1 MLPHI
6 GPYHYSRSRFR
17 ADHPAGKNGQFPRVT
32 GSLIDQRPGRMK
44 SHDIENIENGI
55 AGVTRV
61 RAIHQTGKR
70 LMADPTRDS
79 RSSADSARDILDEWN
94 ISGESVLSSSTL
106 SRVDADG
113 FCVPSIPGPG
123 QSAIEERNDGASIEF
138 LAGFALDACAA
149 DGIVPDEVLATI
161 DHRKTAVPAVMHA
174 GSSGAGGES
183 SPRSRDGV
191 LHPGDEQ
198 AGFRIVLE
206 LGRGAFARVYL
217 AEEVNLGRRLVAV
230 KVSRPDGDEPRI
242 LARLQHAHI
251 VPVHSVCDDPASNQR
266 FLCMPYFGGADLARV
281 LQASGGL
288 MPTRHDGGSLV
299 KALDQVSR
307 KLPDCSATPPTRRTA
322 SPLRPMQPSR
332 RSPASQSADSMSHGV
347 TANSRASRVRGLL
360 FRLVGTPA
368 ALSAPGDL
376 AVPERDEPSRQFL
389 RGASAIQAA
398 VWIVARL
405 AEGLEHAHSR
415 GLLHRDLKPSNV
427 LLAADGTPMLL
438 DFNLAVENPVG
449 SPEGEIQRALVGGT
463 LPYMS
468 PEHIDAFNPCGTTPA
483 DAVDERSDIYALGLI
498 FYEILAGVPPFPDP
512 PSGSPLLE
520 ILDLMI
526 ASRRRPPS
534 LRALCPQLPWSLDA
548 LAAKCLAFD
557 PARRYARAADLA
569 EDLRRFLDDLP
580 MKHCPEPSVRER
592 MGKWARRHP
601 GLCGSTSIA
610 IVAILLLGLLGGAV
624 ALVYDRMQE
633 LSARVRYRV
642 FDQDFTEIQFLLNTA
657 GGSNEHLKKGIEKA
671 AQTIE
676 PLGGTITAPARWG
689 DWARRLVPEERRRL
703 REQVV
708 ELIML
713 EARARVLLA
722 SQGGSK
728 EDRRRSIEKAIDR
741 LDRAEKIDQAAP
753 SALFAERSRY
763 HAALDQNEL
772 ARRDQKRSQQIVP
785 STCHDLTLLA
795 TSRLSGGDRLGAEE
809 ALREALRR
817 DVSSFWAWF
826 VLGHCHYAQ
835 GRFIEAAG
843 DFAACAVRGP
853 KFAWVHFNRGLALA
867 RAGRPL
873 EARYAYDRAIE
884 LDPVLAEALVNRAM
898 VELDL
903 NELAAAHRDL
913 IRSIELGRDDLV
925 TMTSLAETLARMG
938 RRDEAERYFAG
949 LLARDP
955 SSLVVRVARG
965 ITRIAAD
972 PAGAR
977 TDLKLALDEAP
988 RHAHAHYGMALMMR
1002 SANPRDALIHLEDAL
1017 QSDPHLIDAVQ
1028 LRALVR
1034 ARLGQPAAL
1043 DDVEILL
1050 QSPTP
1055 HHLYNAACAVA
1066 LYSEKAKEPRFVVRA
1081 LDLLARA
1088 IDAGF
1093 SPAEA
1098 AGDPDLSSL
1107 RQSPNFARILARK
1120 QAR

>member
-1 MLPHI
+1 M
-6 GPYHYSRSRFR
+6 
-17 ADHPAGKNGQFPRVT
+17 
-32 GSLIDQRPGRMK
+32 
-44 SHDIENIENGI
+44 E
-55 AGVTRV
+55 
-61 RAIHQTGKR
+61 
-70 LMADPTRDS
+70 
-79 RSSADSARDILDEWN
+79 EWN
-94 ISGESVLSSSTL
+94 ISGESLLHSSTL
-106 SRVDADG
+106 SRLTGDG
-113 FCVPSIPGPG
+113 LGVPYRPGSSQP
-123 QSAIEERNDGASIEF
+123 ASGSRENEASLAF
-138 LAGFALDACAA
+138 LAGFALDVSGA
-149 DGIVPDEVLATI
+149 DETVPPEILATI
-161 DHRKTAVPAVMHA
+161 DHRKPGGPSVMHA
-174 GSSGAGGES
+174 GGSGITVES
-183 SPRSRDGV
+183 VPHSRDGV
-191 LHPGDEQ
+191 LHPGDEL

-217 AEEVNLGRRLVAV
+217 AEEINLGRRLVAV

-242 LARLQHAHI
+242 LARLQHSHI

-266 FLCMPYFGGADLARV
+266 FLCMPFFGGADLARV

-288 MPTRHDGGSLV
+288 IPTRHDGGSLV

-307 KLPDCSATPPTRRTA
+307 KLPDGSGSPPTQRTVR
-322 SPLRPMQPSR
+322 PLRPMQPSR
-332 RSPASQSADSMSHGV
+332 RAAASQSTDSMSHGV
-347 TANSRASRVRGLL
+347 PAISRASRVRGLL

-368 ALSAPGDL
+368 ALPVPCDL
-376 AVPERDEPSRQFL
+376 PTPEREEPSRQFL

-415 GLLHRDLKPSNV
+415 GLLHRDLKPSNI

-438 DFNLAVENPVG
+438 DFNLAVECPVG
-449 SPEGEIQRALVGGT
+449 SPEGEIQRAMVGGT

-468 PEHIDAFNPCGTTPA
+468 PEHIDAFNPCGTTTA
-483 DAVDERSDIYALGLI
+483 EAVDARSDIYALGLI
-498 FYEILAGVPPFPDP
+498 FFEILAGVPPFPDP
-512 PSGSPLLE
+512 PPGAPLLE

-526 ASRRRPPS
+526 ACRRRPPS

-548 LAAKCLAFD
+548 LAAKCIAFD
-557 PARRYARAADLA
+557 PAHRYVRAADLA

-592 MGKWARRHP
+592 IGKWTRRHP
-601 GLCGSTSIA
+601 GLCGSSSIA
-610 IVAILLLGLLGGAV
+610 ILATLLLGLLGGAV
-624 ALVYDRMQE
+624 TMGYDKMQD

-657 GGSNEHLKKGIEKA
+657 DGSNEHLKKGIERA

-676 PLGGTITAPARWG
+676 PFGATTASSARWG
-689 DWARRLVPEERRRL
+689 DWVRRLTSEEGRRL

-722 SQGGSK
+722 NQSGSK
-728 EDRRRSIEKAIDR
+728 DDRRRAIKRAIDQ

-753 SALFAERSRY
+753 SALFAERARY

-772 ARRDQKRSQQIVP
+772 ARRDQKRSQQIAP

-809 ALREALRR
+809 ALKEALRH

-835 GRFIEAAG
+835 RRFIEAAG

-873 EARYAYDRAIE
+873 EARHAYDRALE
-884 LDPVLAEALVNRAM
+884 LDPGLALALVNRAM
-898 VELDL
+898 VELEL
-903 NELAAAHRDL
+903 NELASAHRDL
-913 IRSIELGRDDLV
+913 VRSIELGRDDLV
-925 TMTSLAETLARMG
+925 AMTSLGETLARMG

-949 LLARDP
+949 LMARDP
-955 SSLVVRVARG
+955 GSLVVRVARG

-977 TDLKLALDEAP
+977 TDLEVALDQAP
-988 RHAHAHYGMALMMR
+988 RHAHAHYGMALLLR
-1002 SANPRDALIHLEDAL
+1002 AANPRDALIHVEDAL
-1017 QSDPHLIDAVQ
+1017 QADPGLIDAVQ
-1028 LRALVR
+1028 LRALLR
-1034 ARLGQPAAL
+1034 ARLGERAAL
-1043 DDVEILL
+1043 DDVERLL
-1050 QSPTP
+1050 ESPTP
-1055 HHLYNAACAVA
+1055 YHLYNAACAVA
-1066 LYSEKAKEPRFVVRA
+1066 LYSEKAKEPRFAAHA

-1088 IDAGF
+1088 VDAGF
-1093 SPAEA
+1093 PPAEA
-1098 AGDPDLSSL
+1098 AGDPDLGSL
-1107 RQSPNFARILARK
+1107 RQSPNFARALARRK
-1120 QAR
+1120 TR